1 LAAAENLGEAQH
13 QGTYPLSTGDIFQGG
28 DESVLLRRTFR
39 LDGKVRNETVANLS
53 TLPAAAITAIEA
65 ALKGQMPVAAGSEF
79 TTARSLPHG
88 DAAAVEAMAHT
99 LGMPALLGPRCR
111 DHGIWCWG

>member
-1 LAAAENLGEAQH
+1 
-13 QGTYPLSTGDIFQGG
+13 
-28 DESVLLRRTFR
+28 VLLRRTFR

-65 ALKGQMPVAAGSEF
+65 ALKGQMLVAAGSEF

-88 DAAAVEAMAHT
+88 DAAAVGAMAHT

-111 DHGIWCWG
+111 SRDLVLG